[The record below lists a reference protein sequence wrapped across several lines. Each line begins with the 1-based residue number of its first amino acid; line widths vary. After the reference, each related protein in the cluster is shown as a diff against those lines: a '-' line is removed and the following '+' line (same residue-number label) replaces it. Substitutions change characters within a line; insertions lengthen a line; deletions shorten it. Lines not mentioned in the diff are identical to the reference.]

1 MKLQVFGV
9 MILEKDLTE
18 KLMKAHSVD
27 DTLHRKDISY
37 VGEIQRGDRL
47 YKLYVSPSQNSEEDK
62 YFYQVFILRDGRRLT
77 EYEAIFGKKEK
88 KKLEEK
94 MIHSL
99 KCRADFAVRM
109 DAKGKEVLE
118 TSRSTVLVPVVR
130 WNKKGIK
137 WFDDEQLVKE
147 AKC

>member
-9 MILEKDLTE
+9 MILEKDLTK

-47 YKLYVSPSQNSEEDK
+47 YKLYVSPSPDAEEDK
-62 YFYQVFILRDGRRLT
+62 YFYQVFILRDGKRLT

-88 KKLEEK
+88 RNWRRK
-94 MIHSL
+94 
-99 KCRADFAVRM
+99 
-109 DAKGKEVLE
+109 
-118 TSRSTVLVPVVR
+118 
-130 WNKKGIK
+130 
-137 WFDDEQLVKE
+137 
-147 AKC
+147 